1 MKEKKKIWGN
11 EISNE
16 ILKND
21 NNKKIMIF
29 FEHKNGFF
37 MQKKRL

>member
-21 NNKKIMIF
+21 NKKNHDIF
-29 FEHKNGFF
+29 WT
-37 MQKKRL
+37 